1 MKKLSLVLLVSL
13 LAFACKDNAAS
24 KVNQDNVDKAAE
36 RDLAALDLPKIAFD
50 KEEHDFGNITNGS
63 AVETTFTYT
72 NTGNSPLVVSDIKS
86 TCGCTIP
93 KKPEKPIMPGESDK
107 IQVKYDT
114 KRVGFIRKS
123 ITVTSNASNPNVIL
137 KITGQ
142 VMSDNKKT
150 GLEKKKKSI
159 VEDY

>member
-1 MKKLSLVLLVSL
+1 MKKLYILISVFMISFLGFSQG
-13 LAFACKDNAAS
+13 K
-24 KVNQDNVDKAAE
+24 KAIITFENTVIDYGTVYKGADGV
-36 RDLAALDLPKIAFD
+36 RDFV
-50 KEEHDFGNITNGS
+50 F
-63 AVETTFTYT
+63 T
-72 NTGNSPLVVSDIKS
+72 NTGDAPLIISNVKS

-93 KKPEKPIMPGESDK
+93 KKPEKPILPGESDK

-123 ITVTSNASNPNVIL
+123 ISVTSNASNSNVVL

-142 VMSDNKKT
+142 VIADNNKT

>member
-1 MKKLSLVLLVSL
+1 MKKLYILISVFMISFLGFPQAKKAIITFDKTVI
-13 LAFACKDNAAS
+13 DYGT
-24 KVNQDNVDKAAE
+24 VDKGADGV
-36 RDLAALDLPKIAFD
+36 RDFV
-50 KEEHDFGNITNGS
+50 F
-63 AVETTFTYT
+63 T
-72 NTGNSPLVVSDIKS
+72 NTGDAPLIISNVKS

-93 KKPEKPIMPGESDK
+93 KKPEKPILPGESDK

-123 ITVTSNASNPNVIL
+123 ISVTSNASNSNVVL

-142 VMSDNKKT
+142 VIADNNKT

>member
-1 MKKLSLVLLVSL
+1 MKKLYIVISVFMISFLGFSQGKKAIITFEKTVI
-13 LAFACKDNAAS
+13 DYGT
-24 KVNQDNVDKAAE
+24 VDKGADGV
-36 RDLAALDLPKIAFD
+36 RDFIF
-50 KEEHDFGNITNGS
+50 
-63 AVETTFTYT
+63 T
-72 NTGNSPLVVSDIKS
+72 NTGDAPLIISNVKS

-93 KKPEKPIMPGESDK
+93 KKPEKPILPGESDK

-123 ITVTSNASNPNVIL
+123 ISVTSNASNSNVVL

-142 VMSDNKKT
+142 VIADNNKT